1 MVVVVAAAVMEAWVV
16 VVAWVV
22 RTAVVAW
29 VVVLVVEVGAVADLL
44 NSSERSTK
52 DRRAARQ
59 FITPKR
65 SETL

>member
-1 MVVVVAAAVMEAWVV
+1 MVLAW

-22 RTAVVAW
+22 AWAVMAVVVVMAW
-29 VVVLVVEVGAVADLL
+29 VVVLVVEVAAVADLL

-59 FITPKR
+59 FITPKT
-65 SETL
+65 SATL